1 MGSGAQFGAQ
11 PPVTGRRGAARAR
24 VALPAT
30 IETVNGTTRALLRNL
45 SESGAML
52 EVAQLPTLGA
62 DAVVRCGQLDCF
74 GVIVWAR
81 LRWCGV
87 MFDEAIKISDVISIR
102 QTSERSAG
110 AAQRDLRDAARRW
123 AEGAQAR

>member
-52 EVAQLPTLGA
+52 EVAQLPTVGA
-62 DAVVRCGQLDCF
+62 EAVLRCGQLDCF

-87 MFDEAIKISDVISIR
+87 VFDEAITLSDVISIR
-102 QTSERSAG
+102 QASDGSAC
-110 AAQRDLRDAARRW
+110 AVQKDLQDAARRW

>member
-1 MGSGAQFGAQ
+1 MGSGAQFAAQ
-11 PPVTGRRGAARAR
+11 QPVTGRRGAARAR

-62 DAVVRCGQLDCF
+62 DAVIRCRQLDCF
-74 GVIVWAR
+74 GVVVWAR
-81 LRWCGV
+81 MRWCGV
-87 MFDEAIKISDVISIR
+87 AFDEPIELSDVINIR
-102 QTSERSAG
+102 QASEGATI
-110 AAQRDLRDAARRW
+110 AAQRDLQDAARRW
-123 AEGAQAR
+123 AQGAHAR

>member
-30 IETVNGTTRALLRNL
+30 IDTVNGTTRALLRNL

-52 EVAQLPTLGA
+52 EVAQLPTVGA
-62 DAVVRCGQLDCF
+62 EAVLRCGQLDCF

-87 MFDEAIKISDVISIR
+87 VFDEVITLPDVISIR
-102 QTSERSAG
+102 QASDGSAG
-110 AAQRDLRDAARRW
+110 AAQKDLQDAARRW